1 MLRTQIVRGISPY
14 ALWLTKSKGQH
25 AGVQER
31 AKLVA
36 AAYHAQSPSEMAAL
50 VAEAKAM
57 PTPERKEK
65 KDKKV
70 KKVKDEN
77 WVKKPPTAYNV
88 FIKANYESVKN
99 LPKVDR
105 FKALATKWAARKKSV
120 RTANSV

>member
-1 MLRTQIVRGISPY
+1 MFRTQIVRGISPY

-25 AGVQER
+25 AGVKTVQER

-36 AAYHAQSPSEMAAL
+36 AAYHALSPSDKAAL
-50 VAEAKAM
+50 FAEAKAM

-65 KDKKV
+65 KVKKV

-88 FIKANYESVKN
+88 FIKANYESVKH
-99 LPKVDR
+99 LPSAER
-105 FKALATKWAARKKSV
+105 FKALSAKWVAQK
-120 RTANSV
+120 